1 MQFGLFTCGYQH
13 LPLEQA
19 FCDAADFGYD
29 YIELWGGR
37 PHAFT
42 PDLLSGGSDEILR
55 LIQRYHIPVH
65 IYTPEHNA
73 YPYNYMLGD
82 ERQWESSMAYLHDA
96 FRAAAAIGAQY
107 TLVSVGHGGCV
118 SLQQRR
124 ERLFKSI
131 RRLAHAAEE
140 EGQIILLET
149 LTPYESNTCTRL
161 QELQEV
167 LEVIN
172 SPALLG
178 MCDVVPPFVQQEGP
192 ADYARALGKRMG
204 HLHLVDNDGNS
215 DTHLL
220 PGDGIMPLRQILRDM
235 RSAGYDGMATI
246 ELVTNYMSDPSY
258 YAKLALERTKE
269 LL

>member
-82 ERQWESSMAYLHDA
+82 ERQWESSIAYLHDA

-140 EGQIILLET
+140 EGQIISFWRHSPLMNPIPVPACRNYRRFWRSLT
-149 LTPYESNTCTRL
+149 L
-161 QELQEV
+161 
-167 LEVIN
+167 
-172 SPALLG
+172 
-178 MCDVVPPFVQQEGP
+178 PPCWVCV
-192 ADYARALGKRMG
+192 M
-204 HLHLVDNDGNS
+204 
-215 DTHLL
+215 
-220 PGDGIMPLRQILRDM
+220 
-235 RSAGYDGMATI
+235 
-246 ELVTNYMSDPSY
+246 
-258 YAKLALERTKE
+258 
-269 LL
+269 